1 MIRKLIH
8 SLAVVPFGAA
18 AFLASCSDDANDPI
32 AALSEY
38 SSDSETVL
46 SSSDTDDSSSESL
59 SSNSKSKGSSSA
71 KASSSSAKAPSSSAN
86 AQSSSTKE
94 SSASTQGSSASATLS
109 STSQSSNSNASSS
122 TTVNSS
128 SANNPSS
135 STATS
140 SSTNATPSSSAVA
153 NSTGSNGN
161 SSVFEPIAHSSSS
174 YSKLRN
180 EPEDERHKIYR
191 ILYPVENGTLDTGYF
206 DQGGCNIQSD
216 GSFTCR
222 QSSCIEYV
230 GGYISF
236 HSEGMFPND
245 GDERHAQYFRGSTD
259 ETRLIEINLGDSAL
273 TSYIPYADI
282 PEFDVDDIKNKLS
295 TLPAATCTTLIQ
307 FVSNYKMSAS
317 GLPEGFVLH
326 LDANFAL
333 MPLERVTE
341 PYSMVFPKEELDTVK
356 ANISTNENRIAHGYT
371 LFNEIQYSKE
381 PTFSKSSIEYNT
393 YVSDQGCGVVAQT
406 YNPMPSGAAGKCLG
420 WIIPERARD
429 FSVRLI
435 NTSDKAPSSFT
446 WKLTYMD
453 QFGRGGTIDI
463 TTQLK

>member
-1 MIRKLIH
+1 MKNKFLH
-8 SLAVVPFGAA
+8 GLPAA
-18 AFLASCSDDANDPI
+18 IAFTVALLVGCSDNASDALDASNEP
-32 AALSEY
+32 
-38 SSDSETVL
+38 SSDSEAVL
-46 SSSDTDDSSSESL
+46 SSEAEDSSSSVQES
-59 SSNSKSKGSSSA
+59 SSSDASSSKVSSSA
-71 KASSSSAKAPSSSAN
+71 ESSSSSETAASSSSATTSSSAN
-86 AQSSSTKE
+86 
-94 SSASTQGSSASATLS
+94 
-109 STSQSSNSNASSS
+109 
-122 TTVNSS
+122 V
-128 SANNPSS
+128 
-135 STATS
+135 
-140 SSTNATPSSSAVA
+140 TPSSSAT
-153 NSTGSNGN
+153 SSS
-161 SSVFEPIAHSSSS
+161 SSVTPMSSSSETSASSSATTSSSANVTPSSSATSSATDPSISEPIARSSSS

-356 ANISTNENRIAHGYT
+356 ANISTNENRVAHGYT

-435 NTSDKAPSSFT
+435 NTSDKAPASFT

>member
-1 MIRKLIH
+1 MIRKFFF
-8 SLAVVPFGAA
+8 SLVVVPFGAS
-18 AFLASCSDDANDPI
+18 AFLASCSDNANDSF

-46 SSSDTDDSSSESL
+46 SSSDTDSGSEALSSSTES
-59 SSNSKSKGSSSA
+59 KESSSA
-71 KASSSSAKAPSSSAN
+71 KATSSSAKAPSSSTNVQSSSAK
-86 AQSSSTKE
+86 AQSSSAKD
-94 SSASTQGSSASATLS
+94 SSASA
-109 STSQSSNSNASSS
+109 QGSSS
-122 TTVNSS
+122 SATTTVNSS

-135 STATS
+135 STASS

-153 NSTGSNGN
+153 NSAGSNGN

-191 ILYPVENGTLDTGYF
+191 MLYPVENGTLDTGYF
-206 DQGGCNIQSD
+206 DQGGCNIQND
-216 GSFTCR
+216 GSFTCH

-259 ETRLIEINLGDSAL
+259 ETRLIDINLGDSAL

-282 PEFDVDDIKNKLS
+282 PKFDVDDIKNKLS
-295 TLPAATCTTLIQ
+295 TLPAATCTTLVQ

-356 ANISTNENRIAHGYT
+356 ANISTNENRLAHGYT

-393 YVSDQGCGVVAQT
+393 YVSDQGCGIVAQT

-435 NTSDKAPSSFT
+435 NTSDKAPASFT

-463 TTQLK
+463 TTQLR